1 MFIKGNLVLYKGQA
15 ALVKAIAD
23 KITIEYCSIPATAT
37 GKAAKF
43 STQNVR
49 NKDIMLLHQGPA
61 TNLPESVVKPDEKTD
76 AINGT
81 DNATT
86 NNTAILDRLFETWEL
101 LSDEELE
108 VCSFNDIAD
117 LTVDDFT
124 PESAWNLYV
133 TLLSNPYF
141 ELLDKNSKTIQLKTE
156 DTILQFKLRSKE
168 DAEAIQKKQNTK
180 EQASELYTAFIK
192 RLKDKKLILPDDGIY
207 MGDVEALALG
217 KTDKSKTMNDAA
229 IAQSPQKAHKLLID
243 TGIWP
248 FWRNPHPS
256 RLGLSK
262 KSANIHLSHPIKEE
276 RLIIDHIAYAIDSED
291 STDPDDAIAYDGKY
305 LWVHIAD
312 PASTVTP
319 DSDIDKAARDRGA
332 TLYLPEGAARMLAE
346 ESLEDYALG
355 LREEN
360 ATAEGKDINI
370 PEQSWSQAL
379 SFKIE
384 LAEDGSVKD
393 CNVME
398 TLVHV
403 KRLSYKQADLE
414 RENSDLA
421 PLYAIAKKNI
431 DRRVAAGSVNI
442 DLPEANVKVKLPE
455 GGDVEKQPEIYI
467 EPYTPYE
474 SNIVVREAML
484 LAGEGAATFAFKNQI
499 PFPYVSQEEPEIPA
513 ELPEG
518 LAGEYKKRRCMH
530 RRSVGITPSK
540 HAALGIYMYSQ
551 VTSPLRRYGDLISH
565 EQLHA
570 FLDKKT
576 LLDKDT
582 MLERISAGD
591 AAGRASVKAERNST
605 IHWKLVFFKQH
616 PEWQG
621 EAIIAELNEQYKQAT
636 ILIPSIALERRIPLQ
651 EDMKLNQSF
660 MVKPVDINIP
670 ELSVNFIKA

>member
-15 ALVKAIAD
+15 ALVKDVAD
-23 KITIEYCSIPATAT
+23 KITIEYCSMPATAT
-37 GKAAKF
+37 GKAAKY
-43 STQNVR
+43 STQKVR
-49 NKDIMLLHQGPA
+49 TKDIVLLYEGPVSALPKSVTDPA
-61 TNLPESVVKPDEKTD
+61 TTPKDST
-76 AINGT
+76 
-81 DNATT
+81 
-86 NNTAILDRLFETWEL
+86 LDTRLLETWEL
-101 LSDEELE
+101 LSDENLE
-108 VCSFNDIAD
+108 SFSFNDIVD
-117 LTVDDFT
+117 LTIDT
-124 PESAWNLYV
+124 LTLESAWNLY
-133 TLLSNPYF
+133 TALLTNPYF
-141 ELLDKNSKTIQLKTE
+141 ELLEKNSKVSHTTVKDSTP
-156 DTILQFKLRSKE
+156 QFKLRNK
-168 DAEAIQKKQNTK
+168 DEAKALEEKQNAK
-180 EQASELYTAFIK
+180 EQASELYAAFLK
-192 RLKDKKLILPDDGIY
+192 RLKERKLILPDDGIY

-217 KTDKSKTMNDAA
+217 KTAASKTMKDAA

-248 FWRNPHPS
+248 YWRNPHPA

-262 KSANIHLSHPIKEE
+262 KSANIHLSHPTKEE
-276 RLIIDHIAYAIDSED
+276 RLIVDHIAYAIDSED

-312 PASTVTP
+312 PACTVTP

-360 ATAEGKDINI
+360 AQAEGKDITI

-384 LAEDGSVKD
+384 LSEDGSVKD
-393 CNVME
+393 CNVLK

-403 KRLSYKQADLE
+403 KRLTYKEADAQ
-414 RENSDLA
+414 RENPNLA
-421 PLYAIAKKNI
+421 PLYTIAKKNI
-431 DRRVAAGSVNI
+431 NRRKIAGSVNI
-442 DLPEANVKVKLPE
+442 DLPEANLKVKLPE
-455 GGDVEKQPEIYI
+455 GGDLSKEPEIYI

-570 FLDKKT
+570 FLDKKN

-605 IHWKLVFFKQH
+605 LHWKLVYFKQH

-651 EDMKLNQSF
+651 DDMKLNQTF
-660 MVKPVDINIP
+660 LVKPVDINIP
-670 ELSVNFIKA
+670 ELSVNFIKV